1 MEKKALVYTGKA
13 KKLYQT
19 ENAAVL
25 FVEYLDQ
32 ATALNGQRKDKVL
45 GKGALNNQ
53 ITSLIFEYL
62 QQQKIPNHFIKK
74 VSEHEQLI
82 QAVEMIPLEVVV
94 RNYAAG
100 SFSKRLA
107 IEEGTKLVT
116 PIIEFY
122 YKEDRLDDPFINEDH
137 IQFLKVATP
146 AEIVE
151 IKALALQINQALSQ
165 LFQRLNI
172 CLIDFKIEIGRTKAN
187 QLLLADEIS
196 PDTCRLWDLNTNEHL
211 DKDVYRRELGEIVPV
226 YEEVL
231 QHLLTAN

>member
-1 MEKKALVYTGKA
+1 M
-13 KKLYQT
+13 
-19 ENAAVL
+19 
-25 FVEYLDQ
+25 EYLDQ
-32 ATALNGQRKDKVL
+32 ATALNGQKDKVL

-53 ITSLIFEYL
+53 ITSLILNIYSNRRFPIIL
-62 QQQKIPNHFIKK
+62 SK

-231 QHLLTAN
+231 QRLLTAN

>member
-32 ATALNGQRKDKVL
+32 ATALNGQKKDKVL

-53 ITSLIFEYL
+53 ITSLIFEHL

-146 AEIVE
+146 DEIVE
-151 IKALALQINQALSQ
+151 IKALALQI
-165 LFQRLNI
+165 NI

-231 QHLLTAN
+231 QRLLTAN

>member
-1 MEKKALVYTGKA
+1 MKLTRRGKEWKSTCCIQEKR

-19 ENAAVL
+19 ENAAAVL

-32 ATALNGQRKDKVL
+32 ATALNGQKDKVL

-53 ITSLIFEYL
+53 ITSLILNIYSNRRFPIIL
-62 QQQKIPNHFIKK
+62 SK

-211 DKDVYRRELGEIVPV
+211 DKDVYRRELGEK
-226 YEEVL
+226 
-231 QHLLTAN
+231 

>member
-1 MEKKALVYTGKA
+1 MEKKALVYTGKRRSCI
-13 KKLYQT
+13 KQKMLRFFLWNILIKQ
-19 ENAAVL
+19 
-25 FVEYLDQ
+25 
-32 ATALNGQRKDKVL
+32 TALNGQKKDKVL

-53 ITSLIFEYL
+53 ITSLIFEHL

-82 QAVEMIPLEVVV
+82 QVVEMIPLEVVV

-172 CLIDFKIEIGRTKAN
+172 CLIDLNEIGRTKAN

-231 QHLLTAN
+231 QRLLTAN